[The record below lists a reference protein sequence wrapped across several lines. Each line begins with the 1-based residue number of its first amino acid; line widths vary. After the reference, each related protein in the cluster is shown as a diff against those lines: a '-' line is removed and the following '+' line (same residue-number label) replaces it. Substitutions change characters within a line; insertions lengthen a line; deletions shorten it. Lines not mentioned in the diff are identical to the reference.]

1 MDAMPSHRAYTAAD
15 RLLLNADRVLRT
27 VLGGA
32 HTARRPS
39 PAGGVVDGELS
50 PADRREAVAL
60 LRVDHAGEVAAQALY
75 HGQALTARHQE
86 VRASM
91 EQAAREETDHLVWC
105 EGRLA
110 ELGGQRSRL
119 TPLWYLGSL
128 AVGAVAGA
136 AGDRWSL
143 GFLVETEHQVERHL
157 DGHLERLP
165 AGDRRSRAILAQMR
179 EDEGHH
185 AQTALDAG
193 AAPLPA
199 PVRGL
204 MRWVSRVMTRTA
216 YWI

>member
-1 MDAMPSHRAYTAAD
+1 MPIPRELSPAD
-15 RLLLNADRVLRT
+15 RVILNADRVLRT

-32 HTARRPS
+32 QRAHRPS
-39 PAGGVVDGELS
+39 PAAGSENGELS
-50 PADRREAVAL
+50 AGERREAVAL

-75 HGQALTARHQE
+75 HGQALTARHAR
-86 VRASM
+86 VREAM

-105 EGRLA
+105 EQRLA
-110 ELGGQRSRL
+110 ELGGHRSYL

-128 AVGAVAGA
+128 GIGAVAGA

-143 GFLVETEHQVERHL
+143 GFLVETERQVERHL

-165 AGDRRSRAILAQMR
+165 DADQRSRAILAQMR

-185 AQTALDAG
+185 ADMALGAG
-193 AAPLPA
+193 AAPLPG
-199 PVRGL
+199 PVRTL

-216 YWI
+216 YWV